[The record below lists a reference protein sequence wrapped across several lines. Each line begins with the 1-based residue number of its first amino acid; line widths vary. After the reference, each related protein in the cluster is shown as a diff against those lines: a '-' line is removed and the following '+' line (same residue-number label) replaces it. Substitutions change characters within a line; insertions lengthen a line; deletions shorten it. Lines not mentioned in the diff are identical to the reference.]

1 MYAFTSA
8 INLKQKTMKQFKI
21 VLIAVFAPLFASQA
35 QTKGIND
42 LDPVVEHKIDSIL
55 ELMTVKEKVGQMVQY
70 NGSFDVTGA
79 PSDIDSKTKLEK
91 LKNGE
96 VGSMLNV
103 LTAEATR
110 EAQQVVMENSRL
122 KIPLLF
128 GYDVI
133 HGYKTMFPVPLGES
147 ASWDLE
153 AMELS
158 ASIAAKETAAAGV
171 HWTFAPM
178 IDVSRD
184 ARWGRIM
191 EGAGEDPYL
200 NAVIGVAR
208 IKGFQGSDLADI
220 NTIAACAKHF
230 AGYGFAEAGRDYNTV
245 NVGTSELQNA
255 ILMPFKAA
263 TEAGVATFMNS
274 FNEIDGVPSTASTY
288 LQRDILKGAWDY
300 KGFMVSDWGSIAEL
314 IPHGYAED
322 KMQAGEL
329 AVIAGSDMD
338 MEGRVYEEVLEP
350 LVNENTIDEVLLDDA
365 VRRILRVK
373 FQLGLFENPYKY
385 SNTQREQEVLLA
397 KAHLEAARDIAR
409 KSIVLLKN
417 ENSVLPL
424 SKALKSIAVIGPLAD
439 DKDSP
444 LGNWRAQADKNSA
457 VSVLE
462 GIKNMVG
469 DAVQINYAKGADLGM
484 GERSFLMPLEINET
498 DTSGFAQAIEAAK
511 KSEVVVM
518 VLGEDAFQSGEGR
531 SQTGIQLRGVQQEL
545 LDEVVKVNP
554 NVVLVLMNGRP
565 LDISKPNEQVPAI
578 VETWFLGSQAGNAI
592 ADVLFGAYNPSG
604 KLPVSFAR
612 NVGQEP
618 LYYNQKNT
626 GRPASDMVTYSG
638 YQDSSREA
646 LYPFGFGLSY
656 TTFEYGAIS
665 LSASEFSGDEK
676 LEVAIE
682 LTNTGT
688 VAGKETVQL
697 YIRDLVASRTRPVKE
712 LRDFKQVS
720 LKPGETKKVTFE
732 ISAKTLEFY
741 TANNTWEAE
750 SGSFNVMLGS
760 NSRDLKEA
768 SFQYKK

>member
-1 MYAFTSA
+1 MNIKY
-8 INLKQKTMKQFKI
+8 LKIALFL
-21 VLIAVFAPLFASQA
+21 LITPVIQMTA
-35 QTKGIND
+35 QTQGIND
-42 LDPVVEHKIDSIL
+42 LDPVIEHKIDSIL

-110 EAQQVVMENSRL
+110 EAQQVVMEHSRL

-153 AMELS
+153 SMKLS

-200 NAVIGVAR
+200 NSVIGVAR
-208 IKGFQGSDLADI
+208 IKGFQGGDLADI
-220 NTIAACAKHF
+220 ATIAACAKHF

-245 NVGTSELQNA
+245 NVGESELQNA

-263 TEAGVATFMNS
+263 SEAGVATFMNS
-274 FNEIDGVPSTASTY
+274 FNEVDGVPSTASNY
-288 LQRDILKGAWDY
+288 LQRDLLKGDWDY

-314 IPHGYAED
+314 ISHGYAKD

-329 AVIAGSDMD
+329 AVVAGSDMD
-338 MEGRVYEEVLEP
+338 MEGRVYEEALEP
-350 LVNENTIDEVLLDDA
+350 LVAENKIEEALLDDA

-373 FQLGLFENPYKY
+373 FHLGLFEDPYKY
-385 SNTQREQEVLLA
+385 SDAQREKEVLLA
-397 KAHLEAARDIAR
+397 KEHLEAARDIAR

-417 ENSVLPL
+417 ESEVLPL
-424 SKALKSIAVIGPLAD
+424 KKDVKSIAVIGPLAD
-439 DKDSP
+439 DTDSP

-462 GIKNMVG
+462 GIKNVVG
-469 DAVQINYAKGADLGM
+469 NNAQINYAKGADLGM
-484 GERSFLMPLEINET
+484 GERSFLMPLTINET
-498 DTSGFAQAIEAAK
+498 DTSGFTEAVAAAEN
-511 KSEVVVM
+511 SEVVVM
-518 VLGEDAFQSGEGR
+518 VLGEDAFQTGEGR

-545 LDEVVKVNP
+545 LDAVLEVND
-554 NVVLVLMNGRP
+554 NIVLVLMNGRP
-565 LDISKPNEQVPAI
+565 LDLSKPNEQVPAI
-578 VETWFLGSQAGNAI
+578 LETWFLGSEAGNAI
-592 ADVLFGAYNPSG
+592 ADVLFGDYNPSG
-604 KLPVSFAR
+604 KLPVSFPR

-626 GRPASDMVTYSG
+626 GRPSSPMVTYSG
-638 YQDSSREA
+638 YQDGSREA
-646 LYPFGFGLSY
+646 LFPFGYGLSY
-656 TTFEYGAIS
+656 TTFEYGKLQ
-665 LSASEFSGDEK
+665 LSASEFSGDSS
-676 LEVAIE
+676 IE
-682 LTNTGT
+682 LSVKITNTGN

-697 YIRDLVASRTRPVKE
+697 YIHDLVASRTRPVKE
-712 LRDFKQVS
+712 LRDFRQVTLES
-720 LKPGETKKVTFE
+720 GATQTVSFT
-732 ISAKTLEFY
+732 ISPKTLAFY
-741 TANNTWEAE
+741 TANRVWEAE
-750 SGSFNVMLGS
+750 AGEFDVMIGG
-760 NSRDLKEA
+760 NSVDLQKA
-768 SFQYKK
+768 TFQYKN

>member
-1 MYAFTSA
+1 
-8 INLKQKTMKQFKI
+8 MKNQ
-21 VLIAVFAPLFASQA
+21 LILTLYILMLAPLLNAVA
-35 QTKGIND
+35 QVQGINN
-42 LDPVVEHKIDSIL
+42 LDPVIEQKIDSIIS
-55 ELMTVKEKVGQMVQY
+55 LMTIKEKVGQMTQY

-103 LTAEATR
+103 LTAKATR
-110 EAQQVVMENSRL
+110 EAQEVVMQNSHL
-122 KIPLLF
+122 KIPLIF

-153 AMELS
+153 ALKLS
-158 ASIAAKETAAAGV
+158 AQIAAEETAAAGV

-200 NAVIGVAR
+200 NSVIGVAR
-208 IKGFQGSDLADI
+208 INGFQGQDLKAV

-245 NVGTSELQNA
+245 NIGESELQNA
-255 ILMPFKAA
+255 ILLPFKAA
-263 TEAGVATFMNS
+263 SEAGVATFMNS
-274 FNEIDGVPSTASTY
+274 FNEIDGIPATASTH
-288 LQRDILKGAWDY
+288 LQRDILKGDWDY

-314 IPHGYAED
+314 IPHGFAQD
-322 KMQAGEL
+322 KMQAGKL
-329 AVIAGSDMD
+329 AVVAGSDMD
-338 MEGRVYEEVLEP
+338 MEGRVYEMALEP
-350 LVNENTIDEVLLDDA
+350 LVADNQIEEELLNEA

-373 FQLGLFENPYKY
+373 FALGLFENPYKY
-385 SNTQREQEVLLA
+385 SDEKREKQILLS
-397 KAHLEAARDIAR
+397 KENLEASRDIAR

-417 ENSVLPL
+417 EKDILPL
-424 SKALKSIAVIGPLAD
+424 KKSLKSIAVIGPLAD
-439 DKDSP
+439 DKDAP
-444 LGNWRAQADKNSA
+444 LGNWRAQAIKNSA

-462 GIKNMVG
+462 GIKNAVG
-469 DAVQINYAKGADLGM
+469 KNTQINYAQGASLGM
-484 GERSFLMPLEINET
+484 GERSFLMPLTINET
-498 DTSGFAQAIEAAK
+498 DTSGFAEAVEAAK
-511 KSEVVVM
+511 KSEVVVL
-518 VLGEDAFQSGEGR
+518 VVGEDAFQSGEGR
-531 SQTGIQLRGVQQEL
+531 SQTTIMLRGVQQEL
-545 LDEVVKVNP
+545 IDAVAEVNS
-554 NVVLVLMNGRP
+554 NIVLVLMNGRP

-578 VETWFLGSQAGNAI
+578 LETWFLGSEAGNAI

-604 KLPVSFAR
+604 KLPVSFPR

-626 GRPASDMVTYSG
+626 GRPSSDMVTYSG

-646 LYPFGFGLSY
+646 LFPFGFGLSY
-656 TTFEYGAIS
+656 STFEYGNVS
-665 LSASEFSGDEK
+665 LDANTFSGEGMLNVSVD
-676 LEVAIE
+676 I
-682 LTNTGT
+682 TNTGT

-712 LRDFKQVS
+712 LRDFKQIQ
-720 LKPGETKKVTFE
+720 LEAGETKTVTFK
-732 ISAKTLEFY
+732 IDSKTLEFY
-741 TANNTWEAE
+741 SANAKWEAE
-750 SGSFNVMLGS
+750 PGEFEIMIGT
-760 NSRDLKEA
+760 NSVDLQTVKITYE
-768 SFQYKK
+768 

>member
-1 MYAFTSA
+1 MKIKYLKVAAF
-8 INLKQKTMKQFKI
+8 LLF
-21 VLIAVFAPLFASQA
+21 VPVFQITA
-35 QTKGIND
+35 QTKGINN

-55 ELMTVKEKVGQMVQY
+55 ELMTLKEKVGQMVQY

-110 EAQQVVMENSRL
+110 EAQKVVMEHSRL

-158 ASIAAKETAAAGV
+158 ASIAAKETAASGV

-200 NAVIGVAR
+200 NSVIGVAR
-208 IKGFQGSDLADI
+208 INGFQGGDLADI
-220 NTIAACAKHF
+220 ATIAACAKHF

-245 NVGTSELQNA
+245 NVGESELHNA

-263 TEAGVATFMNS
+263 SEAGVATFMNS
-274 FNEIDGVPSTASTY
+274 FNEIDGVPSTASNY
-288 LQRDILKGAWDY
+288 LQRDILKGDWNY

-314 IPHGYAED
+314 ISHGYAKD

-329 AVIAGSDMD
+329 AVVAGSDMD
-338 MEGRVYEEVLEP
+338 MEGRVYEEALEP
-350 LVNENTIDEVLLDDA
+350 LVSQNKIDEAILDDA

-373 FQLGLFENPYKY
+373 YHLGLFEDPYKY
-385 SNTQREQEVLLA
+385 SDAQREEEVLLA
-397 KAHLEAARDIAR
+397 KEHLEAARAIAR

-417 ENSVLPL
+417 ENGVLPL
-424 SKALKSIAVIGPLAD
+424 TKSLNSIAVIGPLAAD
-439 DKDSP
+439 TDSP

-462 GIKNMVG
+462 GIKN
-469 DAVQINYAKGADLGM
+469 AVDKTTQINYAKGADLGM
-484 GERSFLMPLEINET
+484 GERSFLMPLKINDT
-498 DTSGFAQAIEAAK
+498 DTSGFTEAVAAAEN
-511 KSEVVVM
+511 SEVVVM
-518 VLGEDAFQSGEGR
+518 VLGEDAFQTGEGR

-545 LDEVVKVNP
+545 LDAIFEVND
-554 NVVLVLMNGRP
+554 NIVLVLMNGRP
-565 LDISKPNEQVPAI
+565 LDLSKPNDQVPAI
-578 VETWFLGSQAGNAI
+578 LETWFLGSEAGNAI
-592 ADVLFGAYNPSG
+592 ADVLFGDYNPSG
-604 KLPVSFAR
+604 KLPVSFPR

-626 GRPASDMVTYSG
+626 GRPSSTMVTYSG
-638 YQDSSREA
+638 YQDGSREA
-646 LYPFGFGLSY
+646 LFPFGYGLSY
-656 TTFEYGAIS
+656 TTFEYGKLQ
-665 LSASEFSGDEK
+665 LSASEFSGDSW
-676 LEVAIE
+676 IE
-682 LTNTGT
+682 LSVNITNTGN

-697 YIRDLVASRTRPVKE
+697 YIHDLVASRTRPVKE
-712 LRDFKQVS
+712 LRDFRQVT
-720 LKPGETKKVTFE
+720 LEPGETQTVSFT
-732 ISAKTLEFY
+732 ISPKTLAFY
-741 TANNTWEAE
+741 TANKVWEAE
-750 SGSFNVMLGS
+750 AGEFDVMIGG
-760 NSRDLKEA
+760 NSVDLQKA
-768 SFQYKK
+768 TFQYKN

>member
-1 MYAFTSA
+1 MNIQY
-8 INLKQKTMKQFKI
+8 LK
-21 VLIAVFAPLFASQA
+21 IALCLVVTPVFQMTA

-42 LDPVVEHKIDSIL
+42 LDPVVEHKIDSII

-70 NGSFDVTGA
+70 NGSFDVTGI

-103 LTAEATR
+103 LTAKATR

-153 AMELS
+153 AMQLS

-200 NAVIGVAR
+200 NSVIGVAR
-208 IKGFQGSDLADI
+208 INGFQGGNLDDI
-220 NTIAACAKHF
+220 ATIAACAKHF

-245 NVGTSELQNA
+245 NVGESELQNA

-263 TEAGVATFMNS
+263 SEAGVATFMNS
-274 FNEIDGVPSTASTY
+274 FNEIDGMPATASSH
-288 LQRDILKGAWDY
+288 LQRDILKGEWDY

-314 IPHGYAED
+314 IPHGFAKD

-329 AVIAGSDMD
+329 AVVAGSDMD
-338 MEGRVYEEVLEP
+338 MEGRVYEEALEP
-350 LVNENTIDEVLLDDA
+350 LVSQSKIDETLLDAA

-373 FQLGLFENPYKY
+373 FHLGLFEDPYKY
-385 SNTQREQEVLLA
+385 SDTRREKEVLLA
-397 KAHLEAARDIAR
+397 PEHLVAARDIAR

-417 ENSVLPL
+417 ENEVLPL
-424 SKALKSIAVIGPLAD
+424 KKDVKSIAVIGPLAD

-444 LGNWRAQADKNSA
+444 LGNWRAQANKNSA

-462 GIKNMVG
+462 GIKMAVG
-469 DAVQINYAKGADLGM
+469 SATTINYAKGADLGM
-484 GERSFLMPLEINET
+484 GERSFLMPLKINET
-498 DTSGFAQAIEAAK
+498 DKSGFAEAVEAVEN
-511 KSEVVVM
+511 SEVVVM
-518 VLGEDAFQSGEGR
+518 VLGEDAFQTGEGR
-531 SQTGIQLRGVQQEL
+531 SQTGIKLRGVQQDL
-545 LDEVVKVNP
+545 LDAVSEINS
-554 NVVLVLMNGRP
+554 NIVLILMNGRP
-565 LDISKPNEQVPAI
+565 LDLSKPNEQVSAI
-578 VETWFLGSQAGNAI
+578 LETWFLGSEAGNAI

-604 KLPVSFAR
+604 KLPVSFPR

-626 GRPASDMVTYSG
+626 GRPFSDMVTYSG
-638 YQDSSREA
+638 YQDGSREA
-646 LYPFGFGLSY
+646 LFPFGYGLSY
-656 TTFEYGAIS
+656 TTFEYGKLQ
-665 LSASEFSGDEK
+665 LSAEEFSGD
-676 LEVAIE
+676 ATIE
-682 LTNTGT
+682 LSVEVTNTGK
-688 VAGKETVQL
+688 VAGKETIQL
-697 YIRDLVASRTRPVKE
+697 YIHDLFASRTRPVKE
-712 LRDFKQVS
+712 LRDFRQITLEPGASKTVS
-720 LKPGETKKVTFE
+720 FT
-732 ISAKTLEFY
+732 ISPKTLEFY
-741 TANNTWEAE
+741 TANKMWEAE
-750 SGSFNVMLGS
+750 AGEFEVMVGS
-760 NSRDLKEA
+760 NSVDLQKA
-768 SFQYKK
+768 TFQYKN

>member
-1 MYAFTSA
+1 MNIQY
-8 INLKQKTMKQFKI
+8 LK
-21 VLIAVFAPLFASQA
+21 IALCLVVTPVFQMTA

-42 LDPVVEHKIDSIL
+42 LDPVVEHKIDSII

-70 NGSFDVTGA
+70 NGSFDVTGI

-103 LTAEATR
+103 LTAKATR

-153 AMELS
+153 AMQLS

-200 NAVIGVAR
+200 NSVIGVAR
-208 IKGFQGSDLADI
+208 INGFQGGNLDDI
-220 NTIAACAKHF
+220 ATIAACAKHF

-245 NVGTSELQNA
+245 NVGESELQNA

-263 TEAGVATFMNS
+263 SEAGVATFMNS
-274 FNEIDGVPSTASTY
+274 FNEIDGMPATASSH
-288 LQRDILKGAWDY
+288 LQRDILKGEWDY

-314 IPHGYAED
+314 IPHGFAKD

-329 AVIAGSDMD
+329 AVVAGSDMD
-338 MEGRVYEEVLEP
+338 MEGRVYEEALEP
-350 LVNENTIDEVLLDDA
+350 LVSQSKIDETLLDAA

-373 FQLGLFENPYKY
+373 FHLGLFEDPYKY
-385 SNTQREQEVLLA
+385 SDTRREKEVLLA
-397 KAHLEAARDIAR
+397 PEHLVAARDIAR

-417 ENSVLPL
+417 ENEVLPL
-424 SKALKSIAVIGPLAD
+424 KKDVKSIAVIGPLAD

-444 LGNWRAQADKNSA
+444 LGNWRAQANKNSA

-462 GIKNMVG
+462 GIKMAVG
-469 DAVQINYAKGADLGM
+469 SATTINYAKGADLGM
-484 GERSFLMPLEINET
+484 GERSFLMPLKINET
-498 DTSGFAQAIEAAK
+498 DKSGFAEAVEAVEN
-511 KSEVVVM
+511 SEVVVM
-518 VLGEDAFQSGEGR
+518 VLGEDAFQTGEGR
-531 SQTGIQLRGVQQEL
+531 SQTGIKLRGVQQDL
-545 LDEVVKVNP
+545 LDAVSEINS
-554 NVVLVLMNGRP
+554 NIVLILMNGRP
-565 LDISKPNEQVPAI
+565 LDLSKPNEQVSAI
-578 VETWFLGSQAGNAI
+578 LETWFLGSEAGNAI

-604 KLPVSFAR
+604 KLPVSFPR

-626 GRPASDMVTYSG
+626 GRPFSDMVTYSG
-638 YQDSSREA
+638 YQDGSREA
-646 LYPFGFGLSY
+646 LFPFGYGLSY
-656 TTFEYGAIS
+656 TTFEYGKLQ
-665 LSASEFSGDEK
+665 LSAEEFSGD
-676 LEVAIE
+676 ATIE
-682 LTNTGT
+682 LSVEVTNTGK
-688 VAGKETVQL
+688 VAGKETIQL
-697 YIRDLVASRTRPVKE
+697 YIHDLFASRTRPVKE
-712 LRDFKQVS
+712 LRDFRQITLEPGASKTVS
-720 LKPGETKKVTFE
+720 FT
-732 ISAKTLEFY
+732 ISPKTLEFY
-741 TANNTWEAE
+741 TANKMWEAE
-750 SGSFNVMLGS
+750 AGEFEVMVGS
-760 NSRDLKEA
+760 NSVDLQKA
-768 SFQYKK
+768 TFQYKTY